1 MIRYG
6 TNPIAWAND
15 DDQTIGAHIPTKQI
29 LEEAGRVIGFDG
41 IENGH
46 RWPDD
51 PQALKDL
58 LGRYGLAFISGW
70 YSTTLLTGSVEDEI
84 ASVQPHLA
92 KLKANDCRVCIV
104 CECSNTVHG
113 NPDAPVNDRPR
124 LAAGDMAAFGAK
136 IEAFAQYLASQGIT
150 LAYHHHMGT
159 VVESPEDIDAFMAA
173 TGPATHL
180 LFDAG
185 HCAFG
190 GGDPVAVLRRHA
202 ARVAHFHAKNIRRA
216 VTQQVR
222 KESLSFLQGVLAGAF
237 TVPGDPEGA
246 IDFVPLLR
254 ILADAGYDG
263 WLVIEAEQD
272 PTVRNPLEYQSLGL
286 KSLKAAAREAGLDR
300 AAAEAGAL
308 PSSSPPAPSSLKKV
322 H

>member
-15 DDQTIGAHIPTKQI
+15 DDQTIGADTPTAQI
-29 LEEAGRVIGFDG
+29 LEEAGRIIGFDG

-51 PQALKDL
+51 PQALKTL
-58 LGRYGLAFISGW
+58 LGEYGLKFISGW
-70 YSTTLLTGSVEDEI
+70 YSTELLTRSVAEEI
-84 ASVQPHLA
+84 ASVQGHLA
-92 KLKANDCRVCIV
+92 KLKANECKVCIV

-113 NPDAPVNDRPR
+113 NPDVAVNDRPR
-124 LAAGDMAAFGAK
+124 LTDAEMVAFGAK
-136 IEAFAQYLASQGIT
+136 MEEFAAYLAGEGIT

-159 VVESPEDIDAFMAA
+159 VVESPEEIDAFLAA

-185 HCAFG
+185 HCTFG
-190 GGDPVAVLRRHA
+190 GGNPEAVLARHVG
-202 ARVAHFHAKNIRRA
+202 RVAHFHAKNIRRPM
-216 VTQQVR
+216 TEKVR
-222 KESLSFLQGVLAGAF
+222 AENLSFIQGVLAGAF

-246 IDFVPLLR
+246 IDFVPLLK
-254 ILADAGYDG
+254 ILAGAGYDG

-272 PTVRNPLEYQSLGL
+272 PKVRNPLEYQTLGL
-286 KSLKAAAREAGLDR
+286 KSLKAAARAAGLDR
-300 AAAEAGAL
+300 A
-308 PSSSPPAPSSLKKV
+308 
-322 H
+322 